1 MLNRKLSQVV
11 VVISG
16 TIAATCLVAC
26 GDDSQDTSDTLVVTA
41 QPTNPDNPDPAPFVA
56 QQVEPIVAPTLYEPI
71 HDPGLNVDWTL
82 RGVSAAPIGGI
93 VVHVD
98 VKNLNESALPTDVVK
113 ATLKTTGYNG
123 QSTNIEPLGDGQS
136 GVQSGLD
143 LPLGSGATTN
153 LDFAFNTTVGN
164 VNAAELQVGNV
175 IFKGSLNI

>member
-1 MLNRKLSQVV
+1 M

-26 GDDSQDTSDTLVVTA
+26 GDDSQGTSDTLVVTA
-41 QPTNPDNPDPAPFVA
+41 QPTNPDSPDPAPFVA

-82 RGVSAAPIGGI
+82 RGVSSAPIGGI

-123 QSTNIEPLGDGQS
+123 QSTSRVWICPWVVVRQPTWTSLLTPRS
-136 GVQSGLD
+136 
-143 LPLGSGATTN
+143 ATLMLLSCRWAT
-153 LDFAFNTTVGN
+153 LFSRVR
-164 VNAAELQVGNV
+164 
-175 IFKGSLNI
+175 